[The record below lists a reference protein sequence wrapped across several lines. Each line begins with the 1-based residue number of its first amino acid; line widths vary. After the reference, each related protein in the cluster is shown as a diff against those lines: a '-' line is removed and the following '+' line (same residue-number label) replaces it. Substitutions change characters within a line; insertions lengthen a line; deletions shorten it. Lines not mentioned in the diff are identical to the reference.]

1 MYLDHFFLRF
11 QPPPQ
16 RKHNFDIMK
25 NNYDEISQIYVGSHK
40 KWYIFVGF

>member
-16 RKHNFDIMK
+16 RTHTLIIVK
-25 NNYDEISQIYVGSHK
+25 NNYDEISEIHIGSHK
-40 KWYIFVGF
+40 KWHIFVRF